1 MKYFEDEDSFER
13 NLLSGPS
20 LLLLFSLLVTW
31 RLHSASQSFVRST
44 FSRLSVSSRRKTWNF
59 AIQLIAFE
67 LLYTYREPTKLHNK
81 NREFEE
87 GFSDYLTVEPSRF
100 EYTYLYA
107 WGFMNR
113 EGIGTQVHLQC
124 CTTENRDASLY
135 SLPSPFRTFLYGMI
149 VGFWKPWEGFDPSMY
164 MHYWCYLVHFVRVDG
179 FCNCAMLFIENVN
192 RWVAPY
198 VWKIFPAEC
207 WRTTRNP
214 LDALWDSMRR
224 GHWHYY
230 CCSRSDDTRDASCSR
245 LWIQID
251 STKKAVLPN
260 TTAELKGKHMKC
272 MRATK

>member
-1 MKYFEDEDSFER
+1 MIRIY
-13 NLLSGPS
+13 L
-20 LLLLFSLLVTW
+20 
-31 RLHSASQSFVRST
+31 
-44 FSRLSVSSRRKTWNF
+44 
-59 AIQLIAFE
+59 
-67 LLYTYREPTKLHNK
+67 
-81 NREFEE
+81 EFQY
-87 GFSDYLTVEPSRF
+87 YLTVEPSRF
-100 EYTYLYA
+100 EYIYLYA

-214 LDALWDSMRR
+214 LAP
-224 GHWHYY
+224 
-230 CCSRSDDTRDASCSR
+230 CE
-245 LWIQID
+245 IQ
-251 STKKAVLPN
+251 SNAVLFEAWALALLLLFTEWRYEGRLMFSSLN
-260 TTAELKGKHMKC
+260 SDWFNEKGGTSKYYSWVERETYEVHAC
-272 MRATK
+272 N